1 MDLEDIMN
9 TITCNGIERTVMI
22 FYGKI
27 YKMFSINPLFTIQ
40 DVTLFPCY
48 PVISEKNIVGM
59 TRIFESRTLF

>member
-40 DVTLFPCY
+40 DVMLFPCY
-48 PVISEKNIVGM
+48 PVISEKNIVDM